1 MEIYFVLF
9 ERIII
14 KMNILPKVIYKFNK
28 IFIKIPME
36 FFTELEQIICGFTK
50 SNLGITKAILRKKN
64 KSGCI
69 TCQTSDYSKKLR

>member
-14 KMNILPKVIYKFNK
+14 KMNILPKVIYKCNK

-50 SNLGITKAILRKKN
+50 SNLEEKEQIWMYHLPDLR
-64 KSGCI
+64 
-69 TCQTSDYSKKLR
+69 LF

>member
-50 SNLGITKAILRKKN
+50 SNLGMRKKN